1 MRQKI
6 TCPETAHL
14 EEIEY
19 CEDPVTGKILGVTKC
34 TRFHPED
41 SVDCDGLCAKRL
53 NDRMLAEIGRNG
65 DARED
70 PTNDDATDDSND
82 SLSPRVTEILPS
94 APIS

>member
-19 CEDPVTGKILGVTKC
+19 YEDPITGKILGVTKC
-34 TRFHPED
+34 SRFHPED

-53 NDRMLAEIGRNG
+53 NDRFLAEIDRDTN
-65 DARED
+65 ARED
-70 PTNDDATDDSND
+70 PMSESATDDSND
-82 SLSPRVTEILPS
+82 SLSPMNTEILPGL
-94 APIS
+94 PIS